1 MRSDMTRLLV
11 HRGKC
16 GKRWALRPPRRKDR
30 RDYDNMPK
38 RSRMKHGYNEKFFD
52 EYLTPLKRFLQR
64 RVGLPWNDVYSE
76 IRQNLRV
83 QTAVHLHVL
92 QHLEDMVVLRAWW
105 EDGLL
110 FGIGTYGQP
119 GRVRWSRW
127 CAYYVDGGGTLRE
140 IPAGRR
146 ARRKRPLGAHTS

>member
-1 MRSDMTRLLV
+1 MRNDMTRLLV

-16 GKRWALRPPRRKDR
+16 GKRWATRPPRRKNR

-38 RSRMKHGYNEKFFD
+38 RSGMKHGYMEKSFD
-52 EYLTPLKRFLQR
+52 EYLAPLKRFLQT
-64 RVGLPWNDVYSE
+64 RVGSPWNDVYSE
-76 IRQNLRV
+76 IRQYLRV

-92 QHLEDMVVLRAWW
+92 QHLEDMVVRRAWM

-110 FGIGTYGQP
+110 HGIDTYGRP
-119 GRVRWSRW
+119 GRIRWSRW
-127 CAYYVDGGGTLRE
+127 CCYYIDDEGLLRE

-146 ARRKRPLGAHTS
+146 ARRKRE